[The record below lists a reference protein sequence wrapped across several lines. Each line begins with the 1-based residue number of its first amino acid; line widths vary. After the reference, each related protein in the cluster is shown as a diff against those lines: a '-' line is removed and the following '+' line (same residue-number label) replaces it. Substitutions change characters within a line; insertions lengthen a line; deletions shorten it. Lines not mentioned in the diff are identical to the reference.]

1 MTRRVVTLA
10 LVAALAG
17 CAPVG
22 PDYVRPD
29 VHVPPAYGEPNA
41 AAPAPAL
48 TPLPVDWWKLY
59 HDPVLDGLVA
69 TGLAEGTD
77 VRLAAARVE
86 EAAAALREAGAL
98 LLPEIDATGSASRSG
113 ASSQTGAI
121 RAGGI
126 GVLNNFALG
135 VSTAYEIDFWG
146 RLRRLQEAAQAQYA
160 ASDFGREVV
169 TLTLVAAIARTYFN
183 VGALDT
189 QIVLSQQTQKVVEDS
204 LAITR
209 RRADAGVASDLDVYQ
224 AESTRAQLAAQI
236 KDLRRLRA
244 VTVHQLGVL
253 VGRPALTVERTDVM
267 TLPAPPL
274 PPAGLPSAL
283 LERRPDVRQAE
294 ATLVAANAA
303 IGVARAQQLPTI
315 SLTGTL
321 GLQSDNLAHLL
332 TGGAS
337 VWSIGV
343 GFLGPII
350 DWGKYQARTD
360 AAEARAKQAAVRYEQ
375 SVQTAFR
382 EVSDALSNV
391 AIAAEAER
399 DLRALVDAANNSL
412 RLATQRY
419 EAGYSGY
426 LDVLIAQRT
435 LNDAQLALVRNRQS
449 FLAYTVDLMSSLG
462 GGWSAGAS

>member
-1 MTRRVVTLA
+1 MTRRLASLA
-10 LVAALAG
+10 LVTALAG

-29 VHVPPAYGEPNA
+29 VPVPASYGEPDPA
-41 AAPAPAL
+41 AARLA
-48 TPLPVDWWKLY
+48 PLPADWWTLY
-59 HDPVLDGLVA
+59 RDPTLDGLVA

-86 EAAAALREAGAL
+86 EAAAALREASTL
-98 LLPEIDATGSASRSG
+98 LLPEVDGTGSAVRSG
-113 ASSQTGAI
+113 ASAQTGPI
-121 RAGGI
+121 RAGGV

-135 VSTAYEIDFWG
+135 VSTSYEIDFWG

-169 TLTLVAAIARTYFN
+169 GLSLASAIARTYFN
-183 VGALDT
+183 VRALDT
-189 QIVLSQQTQKVVEDS
+189 QVLVSQQTLKVVEDS

-224 AESTRAQLAAQI
+224 AASTRAQLAAQI

-244 VTVHQLGVL
+244 VAVHQLGVL
-253 VGRPALTVERTDVM
+253 VGRPALTLEAADVM
-267 TLPAPPL
+267 TLPSPPL

-294 ATLVAANAA
+294 QSLVAANAA

-315 SLTGTL
+315 SITGAL
-321 GLQSDNLAHLL
+321 GLQSDNLAHLF

-337 VWSIGV
+337 VWSIGA
-343 GFLGPII
+343 GLLGPVI
-350 DWGKYQARTD
+350 DWGKYQARTEG
-360 AAEARAKQAAVRYEQ
+360 AEARAKQAAIRYEQ

-391 AIAAEAER
+391 ALAAQTER
-399 DLRALVDAANNSL
+399 DLRALVDAADNSL

-449 FLAYTVDLMSSLG
+449 FLGYTVDLMSSLG
-462 GGWSAGAS
+462 GGWS